1 MYSCNSTEISLF
13 SKFHGLILHTDSI
26 FIMKHFKPEFFLK
39 GSLLIASL
47 MMPMYAAAQRT
58 AKVTGKYQYIVTDN
72 DNITLK
78 EAKIKC
84 IDLAKAEAL
93 KNEFGTMVAS
103 DFISSERAGNDDD
116 VSSFYVMDTSS
127 SVKGE
132 WLGDE
137 KEPVVAIET
146 NGKDLIFSA
155 EVWGTAREI
164 VRAHTELKWEVMKDI
179 NGKKIASDQ
188 FDTGERVFLKFKS
201 PIDGYVAAYLI
212 TGDDD
217 TACLLPYRKD
227 TSGRVQ
233 VKGGKEYVFFD
244 KAIDPSATY
253 YKLSTNHLQEM
264 NQLVVVFSPNPFS
277 KDVNLTTDSRKPSYL
292 SQKDFAKWLL
302 KNQRADKDMV
312 VARKW
317 VAINGLDE

>member
-1 MYSCNSTEISLF
+1 MKLFKPRHTATSTILIA
-13 SKFHGLILHTDSI
+13 GLILSSSA
-26 FIMKHFKPEFFLK
+26 L
-39 GSLLIASL
+39 
-47 MMPMYAAAQRT
+47 AQRT

-78 EAKIKC
+78 EAKIKA

-103 DFISSERAGNDDD
+103 DFINSERESVDDS
-116 VSSFYVMDTSS
+116 SSFYVMDTSS

-137 KEPVVAIET
+137 KEPEITIET
-146 NGKDLIFSA
+146 ANGDLIFTA

-164 VRAHTELKWEVMKDI
+164 VRAHTELKWDAMKDI

-188 FDTGERVFLKFKS
+188 FDNGERFFVKLKS
-201 PIDGYVAAYLI
+201 PIDGYVAVYLI

-244 KAIDPSATY
+244 KTVDPTATH
-253 YKLSTNHLQEM
+253 YKLSTNQIQEM

-277 KDVNLTTDSRKPSYL
+277 KDVNITADSRKPNYL

-317 VAINGLDE
+317 LTIKGTNE

>member
-1 MYSCNSTEISLF
+1 MT
-13 SKFHGLILHTDSI
+13 
-26 FIMKHFKPEFFLK
+26 HFKPK
-39 GSLLIASL
+39 YIISGSLLL
-47 MMPMYAAAQRT
+47 AAVALPFGVDAQRT

-78 EAKIKC
+78 EAKIRC

-103 DFISSERAGNDDD
+103 DFISSERSGSNDD

-137 KEPVVAIET
+137 KEPVVSIET
-146 NGKDLIFSA
+146 NGNDIIFEA

-164 VRAHTELKWEVMKDI
+164 VRAHTELKWDVTKDV

-188 FDTGERVFLKFKS
+188 FDTGERFFMKFKS
-201 PIDGYVAAYLI
+201 PIDGYVAVYLI

-244 KAIDPSATY
+244 KTVDPAATY
-253 YKLSTNHLQEM
+253 YKLNTNQIQEM

-277 KDVNLTTDSRKPSYL
+277 KDVNVNSDTRKPNYL

-317 VAINGLDE
+317 VTIKGIDE

>member
-1 MYSCNSTEISLF
+1 MFDFKPNTIIG
-13 SKFHGLILHTDSI
+13 GLILSAA
-26 FIMKHFKPEFFLK
+26 FLIPV
-39 GSLLIASL
+39 GAT
-47 MMPMYAAAQRT
+47 AQRT
-58 AKVTGKYQYIVTDN
+58 AKVSGKYQYIVTDN

-78 EAKIKC
+78 EAKIKA

-103 DFISSERAGNDDD
+103 DFINSARGTEDDS
-116 VSSFYVMDTSS
+116 SSFYVMDTST

-137 KEPVVAIET
+137 KEPAITIET
-146 NGKDLIFSA
+146 NGNDLIFTA

-164 VRAHTELKWEVMKDI
+164 VRANTELKWDVTKDI
-179 NGKKIASDQ
+179 NGKKVSSDQ
-188 FDTGERVFLKFKS
+188 FNSGERFFMNFKS
-201 PIDGYVAAYLI
+201 PIDGYVAVYLI

-233 VKGGKEYVFFD
+233 VKGGREYTFFD
-244 KAIDPSATY
+244 KTIDPNATY
-253 YKLSTNHLQEM
+253 YKLSTNQIQEM
-264 NQLVVVFSPNPFS
+264 NQLVVVFSPHPFS
-277 KDVNLTTDSRKPSYL
+277 KDVNASSDSRKPNYL

-302 KNQRADKDMV
+302 KNQQADKDMV
-312 VARKW
+312 VNRKW
-317 VAINGLDE
+317 VTIKGLEE

>member
-1 MYSCNSTEISLF
+1 MKLF
-13 SKFHGLILHTDSI
+13 NPLCILGGSI
-26 FIMKHFKPEFFLK
+26 
-39 GSLLIASL
+39 L
-47 MMPMYAAAQRT
+47 MGALAFPFEATAQRT

-78 EAKIKC
+78 QAKINA
-84 IDLAKAEAL
+84 IDHAKAEAL
-93 KNEFGTMVAS
+93 KEEFGTMVAS
-103 DFISSERAGNDDD
+103 DYMSSERQGSNDD

-132 WLGDE
+132 WLGDD
-137 KEPVVAIET
+137 KEPVVTIET
-146 NGKDLIFSA
+146 DGKDIIFTA
-155 EVWGTAREI
+155 EVWGSAREI
-164 VRAHTELKWEVMKDI
+164 VRANTDLKWEVTKDI
-179 NGKKIASDQ
+179 NGKKVGAEQ
-188 FDTGERVFLKFKS
+188 FNTGERFFMNFKS
-201 PIDGYVAAYLI
+201 PIDGYVAVYLI

-233 VKGGKEYVFFD
+233 VKGGREYTFFD
-244 KAIDPSATY
+244 KTVDPNATY
-253 YKLSTNHLQEM
+253 YKLSTNQPQEM

-277 KDVNLTTDSRKPSYL
+277 KDVNVSSDSRKPNYL

-312 VARKW
+312 VNRKW
-317 VAINGLDE
+317 VTIKGLDE